1 MPEDKARNRLESDL
15 LDAMMCIEDLKQ
27 ALELRMARDPREA
40 EERRYLIRQNKKLLN
55 QLYES
60 AKKIERLELTKVEM
74 KEQLE
79 LLDFQILEVENQKAM
94 MEEELRKLPSCNHSE
109 TQTEDSEDSVSHLV
123 QHLKEQ
129 LTELQSEL
137 CSQKAETAAA
147 LAKQHHLD
155 NLVRELRRD
164 NVDLRDQL
172 SKLDDAENSLAE
184 SDKPLA
190 TGVRALQSQLDTQLE
205 RVRELE
211 SKLKAS
217 RDYSEELETRLQTM
231 DLFKKSHGAADI
243 QPTTDNTQVSQAAET
258 PSTQALSQNTCMPV
272 ISQLVLQTFRPAT
285 CLVSLNGM
293 GALDLQAAMHDA
305 MTGSGH
311 AAGLRVPRVDDL
323 LLQETIRTF
332 HALLAERDQEM
343 VQLKRYIR
351 ANVDTDDSSSLV
363 LPDLCEAA
371 IQTDLYLGQAER
383 LSQVAD
389 TLVTGGFVLTAEQV
403 SALKEEINRCLAVMT
418 QCKSEGSSKQPQPQ
432 IADVLSFGDLISAVV
447 QMGQLAEDVRLQMT
461 LSRSSEQQI
470 LTTDLRV
477 TPIGESELC
486 AVTSVDQTDKQPLL
500 PATERLIG
508 EEDHSSLDIIS
519 HIIRKLKGE
528 DNQQCHVKIEQP
540 PVQVGDEPK
549 LSRVPIHEIRPV
561 TLTVEERATSRDQE
575 TPPLFETK
583 LCTNKEQS
591 PTHGQSQPV
600 GRHTVLEKSIFPIT
614 KTTAQSTGVLRRAE
628 EPDHEHHS
636 SPVTSPS
643 DEEDEYEAGFQFH
656 VGPMQNVAHLAN
668 KQARELIRDV
678 DFIQQRYPPK
688 HEDLTEDISEVISFC
703 DWKPVSRK
711 PLQVAQSN
719 YQTGDD
725 DSPSE
730 AGTAHKLQPTTQP
743 KSRTFDFASLFGFGA
758 TTTKKMDVVGA
769 DSRLT
774 EFAGKISAHKPVQLP
789 DIPDWTSFGTL
800 SFELVCTIHQE
811 AIIFVHLFESSC
823 FSSHC
828 STGQQNKPQQNDCF
842 GISATIHRLKMN
854 ADALAM
860 QTLEELQRPLKK
872 DSTDDKLLMTQSSAE
887 SFQAFLLNNIDY
899 WLKYDPPTPKS
910 GRRNTL
916 LEKSA
921 MAKQRWLETALLGLS
936 LLRISSIPSTTLS
949 TEECLIIPMI
959 SSETPAQL
967 PDVRSSM
974 GCRWKGKPYNTLS
987 RSLLTNLV
995 YSSKITTN
1003 WIISATDLF
1012 YLPSKHL
1019 TLIALRLFQDQN
1031 GANGP
1036 CENNRRGL
1044 PRMRTPLLKEILSER
1059 IRSSCQLLSGTLYQH
1074 VAHSE
1079 VLFSVLKELSP
1090 SDDSPAS
1097 LNSRGTLG
1105 ILAAQLRLCLRIKA
1119 RLWECLTES
1128 LLSTCSHTVLDAL
1141 TSALNPQVAN
1151 SICRLAGND
1160 KYLALNTLFRLL
1172 CAMHFEPACVI
1183 PSAANTS
1190 DTCCHSYLLPSSLQF
1205 KSALSLDS
1213 TIHTWPADRL
1223 WMTALFYK
1231 EFLLNLLFGCQ
1242 QDRSSHL
1249 LRIQTALNVLSNYK
1263 NKRVTG
1269 GTVWIPRQR
1278 FNYSQDTESFVLL
1291 RVYHAAVLELLR
1303 IHPHPSEM
1311 KDRLSKSAR
1320 ILSLA
1325 PLNSANRITVR
1336 GLLRYLEEYRNK
1348 MCKLPCVVI
1357 QLAHL
1362 WCHTSQDLGIDDDL
1376 DHSLSNTDREHHF
1389 MGSILKPLEQLSTFR
1404 PPLCDRRL
1412 ALVEPS
1418 VYFAVLPEAEKFN
1431 SFGAL
1436 TERIIQRLQRQLS
1449 GSIPSRLLSTSRRR
1463 RQELERRVLEV
1474 TDDLARAR
1482 AEARAAE
1489 TSLSAARRTEAAL
1502 RRRLLVAMDIQ
1513 GSDADGSSNRHSLG
1527 PNAGLDTRENLEL
1540 QTALIKSEAT
1550 NASLTEAAQL
1560 DRTRLHDQT
1569 MRIGQLEAEHRAL
1582 MDRLSILQANEA
1594 SAQRGIVR
1602 LQALYEDMLREY
1614 SEARFQDLS
1623 WRTRDR
1629 SRSNF
1634 RNGTSNGVEKKTNG
1648 TGSHSTFT
1656 KLQQQIATLEE
1667 ENLSLKLAIREAEE
1681 ARGTVTSQ
1689 PVGRCSAP
1697 ACIEVRGLLKAF
1709 QDRFT
1714 DVMGQL
1720 TRTQQCLEAAQANS
1734 GQDLDTSMA
1743 STPNTGLTLV
1753 TTVQKRFNALQ
1764 DLLDN
1769 DAATLS
1775 ENEMDNVRV
1784 KMSDCLDALA
1794 HLHRWLQLYI
1804 RSTDAE
1810 IADLR
1815 STILE
1820 MRIASMSSDQTLITT
1835 CANGTGE
1842 HPFSCSI
1849 SLNKKLDMDLL
1860 HQREQELQQ
1869 LRARVR
1875 DLEAEV
1881 ELASP
1886 HYR

>member
-1 MPEDKARNRLESDL
+1 MEAESLPDFSAFAVRQADPRFRSPGIMRKHLGREAVAAHTVKKSRRAKSTEPSPLDPKDPQTMPEDKDTLQPMEPTDEASKRWSMNAKTQENMSKSELINSYRLLMNEKLRLERFLSIMSKNHEMARNRLESDL

-27 ALELRMARDPREA
+27 ALELRMARRRKIDPREA

-109 TQTEDSEDSVSHLV
+109 TQTEDNEDSISQRA

-129 LTELQSEL
+129 VIELQSEL

-190 TGVRALQSQLDTQLE
+190 TGIRALQSQLDTQLE

-231 DLFKKSHGAADI
+231 DLFKRSHDTAGI

-258 PSTQALSQNTCMPV
+258 PSTQTLSRNTCMPV
-272 ISQLVLQTFRPAT
+272 ISQLVLHTFRPAT

-293 GALDLQAAMHDA
+293 GALDLQAAMHDT
-305 MTGSGH
+305 MTASGH

-332 HALLAERDQEM
+332 HALLAERDQEL
-343 VQLKRYIR
+343 VQLKRHIR
-351 ANVDTDDSSSLV
+351 ANVDKDDSSSLV
-363 LPDLCEAA
+363 LPDLCESA

-383 LSQVAD
+383 LSQMVD
-389 TLVTGGFVLTAEQV
+389 TLATGGFVLTAEQV
-403 SALKEEINRCLAVMT
+403 SALKGEINRCLAVMT
-418 QCKSEGSSKQPQPQ
+418 QCKSEGSSKQTQPQ
-432 IADVLSFGDLISAVV
+432 IRDVLSFGDLISAVV
-447 QMGQLAEDVRLQMT
+447 QMCQLAEDVRLQMT

-470 LTTDLRV
+470 LTTDLRI
-477 TPIGESELC
+477 TPTDESESK
-486 AVTSVDQTDKQPLL
+486 VTSELL
-500 PATERLIG
+500 PQNK
-508 EEDHSSLDIIS
+508 SSL
-519 HIIRKLKGE
+519 
-528 DNQQCHVKIEQP
+528 
-540 PVQVGDEPK
+540 
-549 LSRVPIHEIRPV
+549 
-561 TLTVEERATSRDQE
+561 
-575 TPPLFETK
+575 
-583 LCTNKEQS
+583 
-591 PTHGQSQPV
+591 
-600 GRHTVLEKSIFPIT
+600 HT
-614 KTTAQSTGVLRRAE
+614 
-628 EPDHEHHS
+628 
-636 SPVTSPS
+636 
-643 DEEDEYEAGFQFH
+643 
-656 VGPMQNVAHLAN
+656 
-668 KQARELIRDV
+668 
-678 DFIQQRYPPK
+678 
-688 HEDLTEDISEVISFC
+688 
-703 DWKPVSRK
+703 
-711 PLQVAQSN
+711 
-719 YQTGDD
+719 
-725 DSPSE
+725 
-730 AGTAHKLQPTTQP
+730 QPTALTNECDGRLSSSANLRP
-743 KSRTFDFASLFGFGA
+743 SSAP
-758 TTTKKMDVVGA
+758 V
-769 DSRLT
+769 DSAAL
-774 EFAGKISAHKPVQLP
+774 KP
-789 DIPDWTSFGTL
+789 
-800 SFELVCTIHQE
+800 
-811 AIIFVHLFESSC
+811 
-823 FSSHC
+823 
-828 STGQQNKPQQNDCF
+828 
-842 GISATIHRLKMN
+842 
-854 ADALAM
+854 
-860 QTLEELQRPLKK
+860 
-872 DSTDDKLLMTQSSAE
+872 SAE
-887 SFQAFLLNNIDY
+887 SNT
-899 WLKYDPPTPKS
+899 KTPKHYS
-910 GRRNTL
+910 
-916 LEKSA
+916 
-921 MAKQRWLETALLGLS
+921 
-936 LLRISSIPSTTLS
+936 
-949 TEECLIIPMI
+949 
-959 SSETPAQL
+959 AQL
-967 PDVRSSM
+967 QE
-974 GCRWKGKPYNTLS
+974 
-987 RSLLTNLV
+987 
-995 YSSKITTN
+995 
-1003 WIISATDLF
+1003 
-1012 YLPSKHL
+1012 
-1019 TLIALRLFQDQN
+1019 LR
-1031 GANGP
+1031 
-1036 CENNRRGL
+1036 E
-1044 PRMRTPLLKEILSER
+1044 
-1059 IRSSCQLLSGTLYQH
+1059 
-1074 VAHSE
+1074 
-1079 VLFSVLKELSP
+1079 
-1090 SDDSPAS
+1090 
-1097 LNSRGTLG
+1097 
-1105 ILAAQLRLCLRIKA
+1105 
-1119 RLWECLTES
+1119 
-1128 LLSTCSHTVLDAL
+1128 
-1141 TSALNPQVAN
+1141 
-1151 SICRLAGND
+1151 
-1160 KYLALNTLFRLL
+1160 
-1172 CAMHFEPACVI
+1172 
-1183 PSAANTS
+1183 TS
-1190 DTCCHSYLLPSSLQF
+1190 D
-1205 KSALSLDS
+1205 
-1213 TIHTWPADRL
+1213 
-1223 WMTALFYK
+1223 
-1231 EFLLNLLFGCQ
+1231 
-1242 QDRSSHL
+1242 
-1249 LRIQTALNVLSNYK
+1249 
-1263 NKRVTG
+1263 
-1269 GTVWIPRQR
+1269 
-1278 FNYSQDTESFVLL
+1278 
-1291 RVYHAAVLELLR
+1291 LEVA
-1303 IHPHPSEM
+1303 
-1311 KDRLSKSAR
+1311 K
-1320 ILSLA
+1320 
-1325 PLNSANRITVR
+1325 
-1336 GLLRYLEEYRNK
+1336 
-1348 MCKLPCVVI
+1348 
-1357 QLAHL
+1357 AHL
-1362 WCHTSQDLGIDDDL
+1362 
-1376 DHSLSNTDREHHF
+1376 
-1389 MGSILKPLEQLSTFR
+1389 
-1404 PPLCDRRL
+1404 
-1412 ALVEPS
+1412 S
-1418 VYFAVLPEAEKFN
+1418 VSE
-1431 SFGAL
+1431 
-1436 TERIIQRLQRQLS
+1436 
-1449 GSIPSRLLSTSRRR
+1449 RR

-1527 PNAGLDTRENLEL
+1527 PYAGLDTRDNLEL

-1648 TGSHSTFT
+1648 LGSHSTFT
-1656 KLQQQIATLEE
+1656 KLQQQIAALEE
-1667 ENLSLKLAIREAEE
+1667 ENLSLKLAVKEAEE

-1709 QDRFT
+1709 QDRFA

-1734 GQDLDTSMA
+1734 GQDLDTSVA

-1775 ENEMDNVRV
+1775 EREMDNVRI

-1815 STILE
+1815 STIID
-1820 MRIASMSSDQTLITT
+1820 MRIASMGSDQTLITT
-1835 CANGTGE
+1835 CANGTEE

-1860 HQREQELQQ
+1860 YQREQELQQ

>member
-1 MPEDKARNRLESDL
+1 MRKHLGREAVAAHTVKKSRRAKSTEPSPLDPKDPQTMPEDKDTLQPMEPTDEASKRWSMNAKTQENMSKSELINSYRLLMNEKLRLERFLSIMSKNHEMARNRLESDL

-27 ALELRMARDPREA
+27 ALELRMARRRKIDPREA

-109 TQTEDSEDSVSHLV
+109 TQTEDNEDSISQRA

-129 LTELQSEL
+129 VIELQSEL

-190 TGVRALQSQLDTQLE
+190 TGIRALQSQLDTQLE

-231 DLFKKSHGAADI
+231 DLFKRSHDTAGI
-243 QPTTDNTQVSQAAET
+243 QPTTDNTQ
-258 PSTQALSQNTCMPV
+258 
-272 ISQLVLQTFRPAT
+272 
-285 CLVSLNGM
+285 
-293 GALDLQAAMHDA
+293 AAMHDT
-305 MTGSGH
+305 MTASGH

-332 HALLAERDQEM
+332 HALLAERDQEL
-343 VQLKRYIR
+343 VQLKRHIR
-351 ANVDTDDSSSLV
+351 ANVDKDDSSSLV
-363 LPDLCEAA
+363 LPDLCESA

-383 LSQVAD
+383 LSQMVD
-389 TLVTGGFVLTAEQV
+389 TLATGGFVLTAEQV
-403 SALKEEINRCLAVMT
+403 SALKGEINRCLAVMT
-418 QCKSEGSSKQPQPQ
+418 QCKSEGSSKQTQPQ
-432 IADVLSFGDLISAVV
+432 IRDVLSFGDLISAVV
-447 QMGQLAEDVRLQMT
+447 QMCQLAEDVRLQMT

-470 LTTDLRV
+470 LTTDLRI
-477 TPIGESELC
+477 TPTDESESK
-486 AVTSVDQTDKQPLL
+486 VTSELL
-500 PATERLIG
+500 PQNK
-508 EEDHSSLDIIS
+508 SSL
-519 HIIRKLKGE
+519 
-528 DNQQCHVKIEQP
+528 
-540 PVQVGDEPK
+540 
-549 LSRVPIHEIRPV
+549 
-561 TLTVEERATSRDQE
+561 
-575 TPPLFETK
+575 
-583 LCTNKEQS
+583 
-591 PTHGQSQPV
+591 
-600 GRHTVLEKSIFPIT
+600 HT
-614 KTTAQSTGVLRRAE
+614 
-628 EPDHEHHS
+628 
-636 SPVTSPS
+636 
-643 DEEDEYEAGFQFH
+643 
-656 VGPMQNVAHLAN
+656 
-668 KQARELIRDV
+668 
-678 DFIQQRYPPK
+678 
-688 HEDLTEDISEVISFC
+688 
-703 DWKPVSRK
+703 
-711 PLQVAQSN
+711 
-719 YQTGDD
+719 
-725 DSPSE
+725 
-730 AGTAHKLQPTTQP
+730 QPTALTNECDGRLSSSANLRP
-743 KSRTFDFASLFGFGA
+743 SSAP
-758 TTTKKMDVVGA
+758 V
-769 DSRLT
+769 DSAAL
-774 EFAGKISAHKPVQLP
+774 KP
-789 DIPDWTSFGTL
+789 
-800 SFELVCTIHQE
+800 
-811 AIIFVHLFESSC
+811 
-823 FSSHC
+823 
-828 STGQQNKPQQNDCF
+828 
-842 GISATIHRLKMN
+842 
-854 ADALAM
+854 
-860 QTLEELQRPLKK
+860 
-872 DSTDDKLLMTQSSAE
+872 SAE
-887 SFQAFLLNNIDY
+887 SNT
-899 WLKYDPPTPKS
+899 KTPKHYS
-910 GRRNTL
+910 
-916 LEKSA
+916 
-921 MAKQRWLETALLGLS
+921 
-936 LLRISSIPSTTLS
+936 
-949 TEECLIIPMI
+949 
-959 SSETPAQL
+959 AQL
-967 PDVRSSM
+967 QE
-974 GCRWKGKPYNTLS
+974 
-987 RSLLTNLV
+987 
-995 YSSKITTN
+995 
-1003 WIISATDLF
+1003 
-1012 YLPSKHL
+1012 
-1019 TLIALRLFQDQN
+1019 LR
-1031 GANGP
+1031 
-1036 CENNRRGL
+1036 E
-1044 PRMRTPLLKEILSER
+1044 
-1059 IRSSCQLLSGTLYQH
+1059 
-1074 VAHSE
+1074 
-1079 VLFSVLKELSP
+1079 
-1090 SDDSPAS
+1090 
-1097 LNSRGTLG
+1097 
-1105 ILAAQLRLCLRIKA
+1105 
-1119 RLWECLTES
+1119 
-1128 LLSTCSHTVLDAL
+1128 
-1141 TSALNPQVAN
+1141 
-1151 SICRLAGND
+1151 
-1160 KYLALNTLFRLL
+1160 
-1172 CAMHFEPACVI
+1172 
-1183 PSAANTS
+1183 TS
-1190 DTCCHSYLLPSSLQF
+1190 D
-1205 KSALSLDS
+1205 
-1213 TIHTWPADRL
+1213 
-1223 WMTALFYK
+1223 
-1231 EFLLNLLFGCQ
+1231 
-1242 QDRSSHL
+1242 
-1249 LRIQTALNVLSNYK
+1249 
-1263 NKRVTG
+1263 
-1269 GTVWIPRQR
+1269 
-1278 FNYSQDTESFVLL
+1278 
-1291 RVYHAAVLELLR
+1291 LEVA
-1303 IHPHPSEM
+1303 
-1311 KDRLSKSAR
+1311 K
-1320 ILSLA
+1320 
-1325 PLNSANRITVR
+1325 
-1336 GLLRYLEEYRNK
+1336 
-1348 MCKLPCVVI
+1348 
-1357 QLAHL
+1357 AHL
-1362 WCHTSQDLGIDDDL
+1362 
-1376 DHSLSNTDREHHF
+1376 
-1389 MGSILKPLEQLSTFR
+1389 
-1404 PPLCDRRL
+1404 
-1412 ALVEPS
+1412 S
-1418 VYFAVLPEAEKFN
+1418 VSE
-1431 SFGAL
+1431 
-1436 TERIIQRLQRQLS
+1436 
-1449 GSIPSRLLSTSRRR
+1449 RR

-1527 PNAGLDTRENLEL
+1527 PYAGLDTRDNLEL

-1648 TGSHSTFT
+1648 LGSHSTFT
-1656 KLQQQIATLEE
+1656 KLQQQIAALEE
-1667 ENLSLKLAIREAEE
+1667 ENLSLKLAVKEAEE

-1709 QDRFT
+1709 QDRFA

-1734 GQDLDTSMA
+1734 GQDLDTSVA

-1775 ENEMDNVRV
+1775 EREMDNVRI

-1815 STILE
+1815 STIID
-1820 MRIASMSSDQTLITT
+1820 MRIASMGSDQTLITT
-1835 CANGTGE
+1835 CANGTEE

-1860 HQREQELQQ
+1860 YQREQELQQ

>member
-1 MPEDKARNRLESDL
+1 MHSQRPWASSDDGVLGAISTNDELDEHITQVAHKLLSLVPKDRCFSLLNARNRLESDL

-27 ALELRMARDPREA
+27 ALELRMARRRKIDPREA

-109 TQTEDSEDSVSHLV
+109 TQTEDNEDSISQRA

-129 LTELQSEL
+129 VIELQSEL

-190 TGVRALQSQLDTQLE
+190 TGIRALQSQLDTQLE

-231 DLFKKSHGAADI
+231 DLFKRSHDTAGI
-243 QPTTDNTQVSQAAET
+243 QPTTDNTQ
-258 PSTQALSQNTCMPV
+258 
-272 ISQLVLQTFRPAT
+272 
-285 CLVSLNGM
+285 
-293 GALDLQAAMHDA
+293 AAMHDT
-305 MTGSGH
+305 MTASGH

-332 HALLAERDQEM
+332 HALLAERDQEL
-343 VQLKRYIR
+343 VQLKRHIR
-351 ANVDTDDSSSLV
+351 ANVDKDDSSSLV
-363 LPDLCEAA
+363 LPDLCESA

-383 LSQVAD
+383 LSQMVD
-389 TLVTGGFVLTAEQV
+389 TLATGGFVLTAEQV
-403 SALKEEINRCLAVMT
+403 SALKGEINRCLAVMT
-418 QCKSEGSSKQPQPQ
+418 QCKSEGSSKQTQPQ
-432 IADVLSFGDLISAVV
+432 IRDVLSFGDLISAVV
-447 QMGQLAEDVRLQMT
+447 QMCQLAEDVRLQMT

-470 LTTDLRV
+470 LTTDLRI
-477 TPIGESELC
+477 TPTDESESK
-486 AVTSVDQTDKQPLL
+486 VTSELL
-500 PATERLIG
+500 PQNK
-508 EEDHSSLDIIS
+508 SSL
-519 HIIRKLKGE
+519 
-528 DNQQCHVKIEQP
+528 
-540 PVQVGDEPK
+540 
-549 LSRVPIHEIRPV
+549 
-561 TLTVEERATSRDQE
+561 
-575 TPPLFETK
+575 
-583 LCTNKEQS
+583 
-591 PTHGQSQPV
+591 
-600 GRHTVLEKSIFPIT
+600 HT
-614 KTTAQSTGVLRRAE
+614 
-628 EPDHEHHS
+628 
-636 SPVTSPS
+636 
-643 DEEDEYEAGFQFH
+643 
-656 VGPMQNVAHLAN
+656 
-668 KQARELIRDV
+668 
-678 DFIQQRYPPK
+678 
-688 HEDLTEDISEVISFC
+688 
-703 DWKPVSRK
+703 
-711 PLQVAQSN
+711 
-719 YQTGDD
+719 
-725 DSPSE
+725 
-730 AGTAHKLQPTTQP
+730 QPTALTNECDGRLSSSANLRP
-743 KSRTFDFASLFGFGA
+743 SSAP
-758 TTTKKMDVVGA
+758 V
-769 DSRLT
+769 DSAAL
-774 EFAGKISAHKPVQLP
+774 KP
-789 DIPDWTSFGTL
+789 
-800 SFELVCTIHQE
+800 
-811 AIIFVHLFESSC
+811 
-823 FSSHC
+823 
-828 STGQQNKPQQNDCF
+828 
-842 GISATIHRLKMN
+842 
-854 ADALAM
+854 
-860 QTLEELQRPLKK
+860 
-872 DSTDDKLLMTQSSAE
+872 SAE
-887 SFQAFLLNNIDY
+887 SNT
-899 WLKYDPPTPKS
+899 KTPKHYS
-910 GRRNTL
+910 
-916 LEKSA
+916 
-921 MAKQRWLETALLGLS
+921 
-936 LLRISSIPSTTLS
+936 
-949 TEECLIIPMI
+949 
-959 SSETPAQL
+959 AQL
-967 PDVRSSM
+967 QE
-974 GCRWKGKPYNTLS
+974 
-987 RSLLTNLV
+987 
-995 YSSKITTN
+995 
-1003 WIISATDLF
+1003 
-1012 YLPSKHL
+1012 
-1019 TLIALRLFQDQN
+1019 LR
-1031 GANGP
+1031 
-1036 CENNRRGL
+1036 E
-1044 PRMRTPLLKEILSER
+1044 
-1059 IRSSCQLLSGTLYQH
+1059 
-1074 VAHSE
+1074 
-1079 VLFSVLKELSP
+1079 
-1090 SDDSPAS
+1090 
-1097 LNSRGTLG
+1097 
-1105 ILAAQLRLCLRIKA
+1105 
-1119 RLWECLTES
+1119 
-1128 LLSTCSHTVLDAL
+1128 
-1141 TSALNPQVAN
+1141 
-1151 SICRLAGND
+1151 
-1160 KYLALNTLFRLL
+1160 
-1172 CAMHFEPACVI
+1172 
-1183 PSAANTS
+1183 TS
-1190 DTCCHSYLLPSSLQF
+1190 D
-1205 KSALSLDS
+1205 
-1213 TIHTWPADRL
+1213 
-1223 WMTALFYK
+1223 
-1231 EFLLNLLFGCQ
+1231 
-1242 QDRSSHL
+1242 
-1249 LRIQTALNVLSNYK
+1249 
-1263 NKRVTG
+1263 
-1269 GTVWIPRQR
+1269 
-1278 FNYSQDTESFVLL
+1278 
-1291 RVYHAAVLELLR
+1291 LEVA
-1303 IHPHPSEM
+1303 
-1311 KDRLSKSAR
+1311 K
-1320 ILSLA
+1320 
-1325 PLNSANRITVR
+1325 
-1336 GLLRYLEEYRNK
+1336 
-1348 MCKLPCVVI
+1348 
-1357 QLAHL
+1357 AHL
-1362 WCHTSQDLGIDDDL
+1362 
-1376 DHSLSNTDREHHF
+1376 
-1389 MGSILKPLEQLSTFR
+1389 
-1404 PPLCDRRL
+1404 
-1412 ALVEPS
+1412 S
-1418 VYFAVLPEAEKFN
+1418 VSE
-1431 SFGAL
+1431 
-1436 TERIIQRLQRQLS
+1436 
-1449 GSIPSRLLSTSRRR
+1449 RR

-1527 PNAGLDTRENLEL
+1527 PYAGLDTRDNLEL

-1648 TGSHSTFT
+1648 LGSHSTFT
-1656 KLQQQIATLEE
+1656 KLQQQIAALEE
-1667 ENLSLKLAIREAEE
+1667 ENLSLKLAVKEAEE

-1709 QDRFT
+1709 QDRFA

-1734 GQDLDTSMA
+1734 GQDLDTSVA

-1775 ENEMDNVRV
+1775 EREMDNVRI

-1815 STILE
+1815 STIID
-1820 MRIASMSSDQTLITT
+1820 MRIASMGSDQTLITT
-1835 CANGTGE
+1835 CANGTEE

-1860 HQREQELQQ
+1860 YQREQELQQ

>member
-1 MPEDKARNRLESDL
+1 
-15 LDAMMCIEDLKQ
+15 
-27 ALELRMARDPREA
+27 
-40 EERRYLIRQNKKLLN
+40 
-55 QLYES
+55 
-60 AKKIERLELTKVEM
+60 
-74 KEQLE
+74 
-79 LLDFQILEVENQKAM
+79 
-94 MEEELRKLPSCNHSE
+94 
-109 TQTEDSEDSVSHLV
+109 
-123 QHLKEQ
+123 
-129 LTELQSEL
+129 
-137 CSQKAETAAA
+137 
-147 LAKQHHLD
+147 
-155 NLVRELRRD
+155 
-164 NVDLRDQL
+164 
-172 SKLDDAENSLAE
+172 
-184 SDKPLA
+184 
-190 TGVRALQSQLDTQLE
+190 
-205 RVRELE
+205 
-211 SKLKAS
+211 
-217 RDYSEELETRLQTM
+217 M
-231 DLFKKSHGAADI
+231 DLFKRSHDTAGI
-243 QPTTDNTQVSQAAET
+243 QPTTDNTQ
-258 PSTQALSQNTCMPV
+258 
-272 ISQLVLQTFRPAT
+272 
-285 CLVSLNGM
+285 
-293 GALDLQAAMHDA
+293 AAMHDT
-305 MTGSGH
+305 MTASGH

-332 HALLAERDQEM
+332 HALLAERDQEL
-343 VQLKRYIR
+343 VQLKRHIR
-351 ANVDTDDSSSLV
+351 ANVDKDDSSSLV
-363 LPDLCEAA
+363 LPDLCESA

-383 LSQVAD
+383 LSQMVD
-389 TLVTGGFVLTAEQV
+389 TLATGGFVLTAEQV
-403 SALKEEINRCLAVMT
+403 SALKGEINRCLAVMT
-418 QCKSEGSSKQPQPQ
+418 QCKSEGSSKQTQPQ
-432 IADVLSFGDLISAVV
+432 IRDVLSFGDLISAVV
-447 QMGQLAEDVRLQMT
+447 QMCQLAEDVRLQMT

-470 LTTDLRV
+470 LTTDLRI
-477 TPIGESELC
+477 TPTDESEQC
-486 AVTSVDQTDKQPLL
+486 AVTFVDQTDKQPLP
-500 PATERLIG
+500 PATERVRG
-508 EEDHSSLDIIS
+508 EEEHSSMDIIS
-519 HIIRKLKGE
+519 HILRKLKGE
-528 DNQQCHVKIEQP
+528 DNQQRHEKIEQL
-540 PVQVGDEPK
+540 PVQVGDEPTIFH
-549 LSRVPIHEIRPV
+549 VPIHEIGPA
-561 TLTVEERATSRDQE
+561 TLTVEETATSEDQE
-575 TPPLFETK
+575 APPLFEAQ
-583 LCTNKEQS
+583 LCTNKEQTP
-591 PTHGQSQPV
+591 PTHGQSQSV
-600 GRHTVLEKSIFPIT
+600 GRHSVQESIISPIT
-614 KTTAQSTGVLRRAE
+614 KTATQSTGIVYRAE
-628 EPDHEHHS
+628 EPDHERHS
-636 SPVTSPS
+636 SLVMSPS
-643 DEEDEYEAGFQFH
+643 DEDGEYEAGLQFH
-656 VGPMQNVAHLAN
+656 VGPTQNIAQLAD

-678 DFIQQRYPPK
+678 VFIQQGYPPK
-688 HEDLTEDISEVISFC
+688 HENLIEDISEVVSFC

-711 PLQVAQSN
+711 PLQVAQSK
-719 YQTGDD
+719 YQTGDE
-725 DSPSE
+725 DSLSE
-730 AGTAHKLQPTTQP
+730 AVSAHKLQLTPQP

-758 TTTKKMDVVGA
+758 TTTKKVDVVGA
-769 DSRLT
+769 DSKLT

-789 DIPDWTSFGTL
+789 NVPEWTSFGTL

-811 AIIFVHLFESSC
+811 AMTFVHLFESSC
-823 FSSHC
+823 FC
-828 STGQQNKPQQNDCF
+828 PQCLVGQRNKPQQNDCF
-842 GISATIHRLKMN
+842 GSCATIHRLKTN
-854 ADALAM
+854 AEALAM
-860 QTLEELQRPLKK
+860 QTLGELQRPLQN
-872 DSTDDKLLMTQSSAE
+872 DSNDDKLLMTRNSAE
-887 SFQAFLLNNIDY
+887 FFQAFLLNNIDY

-936 LLRISSIPSTTLS
+936 LLRISRIPSTTLS
-949 TEECLIIPMI
+949 AEEDLIIPMI
-959 SSETPAQL
+959 GSETPAQL
-967 PDVRSSM
+967 SDVKSSL
-974 GCRWKGKPYNTLS
+974 GCRWEGKPYNTLAT
-987 RSLLTNLV
+987 SLLTNLV
-995 YSSKITTN
+995 YSSKTTAN

-1019 TLIALRLFQDQN
+1019 TLIALRLFQSHS
-1031 GANGP
+1031 GANEP
-1036 CENNRRGL
+1036 RENNRRGL

-1059 IRSSCQLLSGTLYQH
+1059 IRSSCQLLSGTMYQY
-1074 VAHSE
+1074 VAYSE

-1090 SDDSPAS
+1090 SDESSAS
-1097 LNSRGTLG
+1097 LNSCDTID

-1119 RLWECLTES
+1119 RLWESLTES

-1141 TSALNPQVAN
+1141 ISALNPQVAS
-1151 SICRLAGND
+1151 SIFRLAGND
-1160 KYLALNTLFRLL
+1160 KYLAMNTLFRLL

-1205 KSALSLDS
+1205 RSALSCKYHTLRSRDTVAS
-1213 TIHTWPADRL
+1213 VLCYYIGELAHGAWLLTGVWPATVDPTIHTWPADRL

-1231 EFLLNLLFGCQ
+1231 EFLLNLLFGGH
-1242 QDRSSHL
+1242 QDSSSHL

-1263 NKRVTG
+1263 NKRITG
-1269 GTVWIPRQR
+1269 GTVWLPKQR
-1278 FNYSQDTESFVLL
+1278 FKYSQDTESFVLL

-1303 IHPHPSEM
+1303 IHPLPSEM

-1325 PLNSANRITVR
+1325 PLNSTNRITVR

-1357 QLAHL
+1357 QLAHI
-1362 WCHTSQDLGIDDDL
+1362 WCHTSQDLETDDDL
-1376 DHSLSNTDREHHF
+1376 DQSLSNADREHHF
-1389 MGSILKPLEQLSTFR
+1389 IGSILKPLEQLSTFR

-1418 VYFAVLPEAEKFN
+1418 VYFAMLPEAEKFN

-1436 TERIIQRLQRQLS
+1436 TERIIQRLQGRLP
-1449 GSIPSRLLSTSRRR
+1449 GSIPSRLLSTSRSKVTSELLPQNKSSLHTQPTALTNECDGRLSSSANLRPSSAPVDSAALKPSAESNTKTPKHYSAQLQELRETSDLEVAKAHLSVSERR

-1527 PNAGLDTRENLEL
+1527 PYAGLDTRDNLEL

-1648 TGSHSTFT
+1648 LGSHSTFT
-1656 KLQQQIATLEE
+1656 KLQQQIAALEE
-1667 ENLSLKLAIREAEE
+1667 ENLSLKLAVKEAEE

-1709 QDRFT
+1709 QDRFA

-1734 GQDLDTSMA
+1734 GQDLDTSVA

-1775 ENEMDNVRV
+1775 EREMDNVRI

-1815 STILE
+1815 STIID
-1820 MRIASMSSDQTLITT
+1820 MRIASMGSDQTLITT
-1835 CANGTGE
+1835 CANGTEE

-1860 HQREQELQQ
+1860 YQREQELQQ

>member
-1 MPEDKARNRLESDL
+1 MEAESLPDFSAFAVRQADPRFRSPGIMRKHLGREAVAAHTVKKSRRAKSTEPSPLDPKDPQTMPEDKDTLQPMEPTDEASKRWSMNAKTQENMSKSELINSYRLLMNEKLRLERFLSIMSKNHEMARNRLESDL

-27 ALELRMARDPREA
+27 ALELRMARRRKIDPREA

-109 TQTEDSEDSVSHLV
+109 TQTEDNEDSISQRA

-129 LTELQSEL
+129 VIELQSEL

-190 TGVRALQSQLDTQLE
+190 TGIRALQSQLDTQLE

-231 DLFKKSHGAADI
+231 DLFKRSHDTAGI
-243 QPTTDNTQVSQAAET
+243 QPTTDNTQ
-258 PSTQALSQNTCMPV
+258 
-272 ISQLVLQTFRPAT
+272 
-285 CLVSLNGM
+285 
-293 GALDLQAAMHDA
+293 AAMHDT
-305 MTGSGH
+305 MTASGH

-332 HALLAERDQEM
+332 HALLAERDQEL
-343 VQLKRYIR
+343 VQLKRHIR
-351 ANVDTDDSSSLV
+351 ANVDKDDSSSLV
-363 LPDLCEAA
+363 LPDLCESA

-383 LSQVAD
+383 LSQMVD
-389 TLVTGGFVLTAEQV
+389 TLATGGFVLTAEQV
-403 SALKEEINRCLAVMT
+403 SALKGEINRCLAVMT
-418 QCKSEGSSKQPQPQ
+418 QCKSEGSSKQTQPQ
-432 IADVLSFGDLISAVV
+432 IRDVLSFGDLISAVV
-447 QMGQLAEDVRLQMT
+447 QMCQLAEDVRLQMT

-470 LTTDLRV
+470 LTTDLRI
-477 TPIGESELC
+477 TPTDESESK
-486 AVTSVDQTDKQPLL
+486 VTSELL
-500 PATERLIG
+500 PQNK
-508 EEDHSSLDIIS
+508 SSL
-519 HIIRKLKGE
+519 
-528 DNQQCHVKIEQP
+528 
-540 PVQVGDEPK
+540 
-549 LSRVPIHEIRPV
+549 
-561 TLTVEERATSRDQE
+561 
-575 TPPLFETK
+575 
-583 LCTNKEQS
+583 
-591 PTHGQSQPV
+591 
-600 GRHTVLEKSIFPIT
+600 HT
-614 KTTAQSTGVLRRAE
+614 
-628 EPDHEHHS
+628 
-636 SPVTSPS
+636 
-643 DEEDEYEAGFQFH
+643 
-656 VGPMQNVAHLAN
+656 
-668 KQARELIRDV
+668 
-678 DFIQQRYPPK
+678 
-688 HEDLTEDISEVISFC
+688 
-703 DWKPVSRK
+703 
-711 PLQVAQSN
+711 
-719 YQTGDD
+719 
-725 DSPSE
+725 
-730 AGTAHKLQPTTQP
+730 QPTALTNECDGRLSSSANLRP
-743 KSRTFDFASLFGFGA
+743 SSAP
-758 TTTKKMDVVGA
+758 V
-769 DSRLT
+769 DSAAL
-774 EFAGKISAHKPVQLP
+774 KP
-789 DIPDWTSFGTL
+789 
-800 SFELVCTIHQE
+800 
-811 AIIFVHLFESSC
+811 
-823 FSSHC
+823 
-828 STGQQNKPQQNDCF
+828 
-842 GISATIHRLKMN
+842 
-854 ADALAM
+854 
-860 QTLEELQRPLKK
+860 
-872 DSTDDKLLMTQSSAE
+872 SAE
-887 SFQAFLLNNIDY
+887 SNT
-899 WLKYDPPTPKS
+899 KTPKHYS
-910 GRRNTL
+910 
-916 LEKSA
+916 
-921 MAKQRWLETALLGLS
+921 
-936 LLRISSIPSTTLS
+936 
-949 TEECLIIPMI
+949 
-959 SSETPAQL
+959 AQL
-967 PDVRSSM
+967 QE
-974 GCRWKGKPYNTLS
+974 
-987 RSLLTNLV
+987 
-995 YSSKITTN
+995 
-1003 WIISATDLF
+1003 
-1012 YLPSKHL
+1012 
-1019 TLIALRLFQDQN
+1019 LR
-1031 GANGP
+1031 
-1036 CENNRRGL
+1036 E
-1044 PRMRTPLLKEILSER
+1044 
-1059 IRSSCQLLSGTLYQH
+1059 
-1074 VAHSE
+1074 
-1079 VLFSVLKELSP
+1079 
-1090 SDDSPAS
+1090 
-1097 LNSRGTLG
+1097 
-1105 ILAAQLRLCLRIKA
+1105 
-1119 RLWECLTES
+1119 
-1128 LLSTCSHTVLDAL
+1128 
-1141 TSALNPQVAN
+1141 
-1151 SICRLAGND
+1151 
-1160 KYLALNTLFRLL
+1160 
-1172 CAMHFEPACVI
+1172 
-1183 PSAANTS
+1183 TS
-1190 DTCCHSYLLPSSLQF
+1190 D
-1205 KSALSLDS
+1205 
-1213 TIHTWPADRL
+1213 
-1223 WMTALFYK
+1223 
-1231 EFLLNLLFGCQ
+1231 
-1242 QDRSSHL
+1242 
-1249 LRIQTALNVLSNYK
+1249 
-1263 NKRVTG
+1263 
-1269 GTVWIPRQR
+1269 
-1278 FNYSQDTESFVLL
+1278 
-1291 RVYHAAVLELLR
+1291 LEVA
-1303 IHPHPSEM
+1303 
-1311 KDRLSKSAR
+1311 K
-1320 ILSLA
+1320 
-1325 PLNSANRITVR
+1325 
-1336 GLLRYLEEYRNK
+1336 
-1348 MCKLPCVVI
+1348 
-1357 QLAHL
+1357 AHL
-1362 WCHTSQDLGIDDDL
+1362 
-1376 DHSLSNTDREHHF
+1376 
-1389 MGSILKPLEQLSTFR
+1389 
-1404 PPLCDRRL
+1404 
-1412 ALVEPS
+1412 S
-1418 VYFAVLPEAEKFN
+1418 VSE
-1431 SFGAL
+1431 
-1436 TERIIQRLQRQLS
+1436 
-1449 GSIPSRLLSTSRRR
+1449 RR

-1527 PNAGLDTRENLEL
+1527 PYAGLDTRDNLEL

-1648 TGSHSTFT
+1648 LGSHSTFT
-1656 KLQQQIATLEE
+1656 KLQQQIAALEE
-1667 ENLSLKLAIREAEE
+1667 ENLSLKLAVKEAEE

-1709 QDRFT
+1709 QDRFA

-1734 GQDLDTSMA
+1734 GQDLDTSVA

-1775 ENEMDNVRV
+1775 EREMDNVRI

-1815 STILE
+1815 STIID
-1820 MRIASMSSDQTLITT
+1820 MRIASMGSDQTLITT
-1835 CANGTGE
+1835 CANGTEE

-1860 HQREQELQQ
+1860 YQREQELQQ

>member
-1 MPEDKARNRLESDL
+1 MSCAVVLFFLAQRICTILRKRAQFGPV
-15 LDAMMCIEDLKQ
+15 LKP
-27 ALELRMARDPREA
+27 DPREA

-109 TQTEDSEDSVSHLV
+109 TQTEDNEDSVSQLA

-190 TGVRALQSQLDTQLE
+190 TGIRALQSQLDTQLE

-217 RDYSEELETRLQTM
+217 RDYSEELETRLQAM
-231 DLFKKSHGAADI
+231 DLFKKSHDAAGI
-243 QPTTDNTQVSQAAET
+243 QPTTDNT
-258 PSTQALSQNTCMPV
+258 
-272 ISQLVLQTFRPAT
+272 
-285 CLVSLNGM
+285 
-293 GALDLQAAMHDA
+293 QAAMHDA

-332 HALLAERDQEM
+332 HALLAERDQEL
-343 VQLKRYIR
+343 VQLKRHIR

-363 LPDLCEAA
+363 LPDLCESAV
-371 IQTDLYLGQAER
+371 QTDLCLGQAER
-383 LSQVAD
+383 LSQMAN
-389 TLVTGGFVLTAEQV
+389 TLATGGFVLTAEQV
-403 SALKEEINRCLAVMT
+403 AALKGEINRCLAIMT
-418 QCKSEGSSKQPQPQ
+418 QCKLEGSSKQPQPQ
-432 IADVLSFGDLISAVV
+432 IGDVLSFGDLISAVV
-447 QMGQLAEDVRLQMT
+447 RMGQLAEDVRLQMT

-470 LTTDLRV
+470 LTTELRI
-477 TPIGESELC
+477 TPTDESESE
-486 AVTSVDQTDKQPLL
+486 VTSELL
-500 PATERLIG
+500 PQNKSGLHTQPIALTNECDGRLSSSANLRPSSAPVDSAAPKPSTE
-508 EEDHSSLDIIS
+508 
-519 HIIRKLKGE
+519 
-528 DNQQCHVKIEQP
+528 
-540 PVQVGDEPK
+540 
-549 LSRVPIHEIRPV
+549 
-561 TLTVEERATSRDQE
+561 
-575 TPPLFETK
+575 
-583 LCTNKEQS
+583 TN
-591 PTHGQSQPV
+591 
-600 GRHTVLEKSIFPIT
+600 T
-614 KTTAQSTGVLRRAE
+614 KTPKHYSAQLQELRE
-628 EPDHEHHS
+628 
-636 SPVTSPS
+636 TS
-643 DEEDEYEAGFQFH
+643 DLEVAK
-656 VGPMQNVAHLAN
+656 AHLS
-668 KQARELIRDV
+668 V
-678 DFIQQRYPPK
+678 
-688 HEDLTEDISEVISFC
+688 SE
-703 DWKPVSRK
+703 
-711 PLQVAQSN
+711 
-719 YQTGDD
+719 
-725 DSPSE
+725 
-730 AGTAHKLQPTTQP
+730 
-743 KSRTFDFASLFGFGA
+743 
-758 TTTKKMDVVGA
+758 
-769 DSRLT
+769 
-774 EFAGKISAHKPVQLP
+774 
-789 DIPDWTSFGTL
+789 
-800 SFELVCTIHQE
+800 
-811 AIIFVHLFESSC
+811 
-823 FSSHC
+823 
-828 STGQQNKPQQNDCF
+828 
-842 GISATIHRLKMN
+842 
-854 ADALAM
+854 
-860 QTLEELQRPLKK
+860 
-872 DSTDDKLLMTQSSAE
+872 
-887 SFQAFLLNNIDY
+887 
-899 WLKYDPPTPKS
+899 
-910 GRRNTL
+910 
-916 LEKSA
+916 
-921 MAKQRWLETALLGLS
+921 
-936 LLRISSIPSTTLS
+936 
-949 TEECLIIPMI
+949 
-959 SSETPAQL
+959 
-967 PDVRSSM
+967 
-974 GCRWKGKPYNTLS
+974 
-987 RSLLTNLV
+987 
-995 YSSKITTN
+995 
-1003 WIISATDLF
+1003 
-1012 YLPSKHL
+1012 
-1019 TLIALRLFQDQN
+1019 
-1031 GANGP
+1031 
-1036 CENNRRGL
+1036 
-1044 PRMRTPLLKEILSER
+1044 
-1059 IRSSCQLLSGTLYQH
+1059 
-1074 VAHSE
+1074 
-1079 VLFSVLKELSP
+1079 
-1090 SDDSPAS
+1090 
-1097 LNSRGTLG
+1097 
-1105 ILAAQLRLCLRIKA
+1105 
-1119 RLWECLTES
+1119 
-1128 LLSTCSHTVLDAL
+1128 
-1141 TSALNPQVAN
+1141 
-1151 SICRLAGND
+1151 
-1160 KYLALNTLFRLL
+1160 
-1172 CAMHFEPACVI
+1172 
-1183 PSAANTS
+1183 
-1190 DTCCHSYLLPSSLQF
+1190 
-1205 KSALSLDS
+1205 
-1213 TIHTWPADRL
+1213 
-1223 WMTALFYK
+1223 
-1231 EFLLNLLFGCQ
+1231 
-1242 QDRSSHL
+1242 
-1249 LRIQTALNVLSNYK
+1249 
-1263 NKRVTG
+1263 
-1269 GTVWIPRQR
+1269 
-1278 FNYSQDTESFVLL
+1278 
-1291 RVYHAAVLELLR
+1291 
-1303 IHPHPSEM
+1303 
-1311 KDRLSKSAR
+1311 
-1320 ILSLA
+1320 
-1325 PLNSANRITVR
+1325 
-1336 GLLRYLEEYRNK
+1336 
-1348 MCKLPCVVI
+1348 
-1357 QLAHL
+1357 
-1362 WCHTSQDLGIDDDL
+1362 
-1376 DHSLSNTDREHHF
+1376 
-1389 MGSILKPLEQLSTFR
+1389 
-1404 PPLCDRRL
+1404 
-1412 ALVEPS
+1412 
-1418 VYFAVLPEAEKFN
+1418 
-1431 SFGAL
+1431 
-1436 TERIIQRLQRQLS
+1436 
-1449 GSIPSRLLSTSRRR
+1449 RR

-1527 PNAGLDTRENLEL
+1527 PNAALDTRDNLEL

-1648 TGSHSTFT
+1648 LGSHPTFT

-1667 ENLSLKLAIREAEE
+1667 ENLSLRLAVKEAEQ
-1681 ARGTVTSQ
+1681 ARGAITSQ

-1709 QDRFT
+1709 QDRFA

-1734 GQDLDTSMA
+1734 GQDLDTSVA

-1753 TTVQKRFNALQ
+1753 ATVQKRFNAIQ

-1775 ENEMDNVRV
+1775 ESEVDNLRV

-1835 CANGTGE
+1835 CANGTEE

-1860 HQREQELQQ
+1860 YQREQELQQ